1 MMINLQTQI
10 RDEIKI
16 AFEELFKYDC
26 PIDNISI
33 DETPKNFNGFYTL
46 VIFPHL
52 NYLKSNPEK
61 IGTKIGEY
69 LKEKSQ
75 IISDYNI
82 VKGFLN
88 FDLSNEFLLSLLIE
102 INKSTNWG
110 IVSDKGLEVMVEF
123 SSPNTNKPL
132 HLGHLRNIF
141 LGDAISKIYNSYGY
155 KTHKVQ
161 IINDRGIHICK
172 SMIAWKL
179 FGRNTT
185 PDSEGIKGDKY
196 VGNYYVLFEKE
207 HKKQIKELIDKGYDE
222 KEAESNTP
230 IMKEA
235 IELLQ
240 KWERKDKSTLELWS
254 KMNNWVY
261 YGFKSTYDSL
271 GVSFDKNYY
280 ESETYLLGKKNIEK
294 GLSKTIFYKKDDGSV
309 WVNLENDGLDNKILL
324 RSDGT
329 SVYMTQ
335 DIGTAIKRFEDFPNI
350 QKQIYTVGNEQ
361 DYHFKV
367 LFKILEKLDYRWAK
381 ECYHLSYGMIDLPDG
396 KMKSREGK
404 VVDADD
410 LINLMIETAKK
421 RTEELGKID
430 DFNASDLKDLYN
442 KIALGAL
449 KYYLLRVDPKK
460 KILFNPEESIDFQGN
475 TGPFIQYTYARI
487 KSIIRRANDLGIDY
501 ENISMKKSYNLS
513 IHHKKLINH
522 IYSFPNVIE
531 ISIKNYS
538 PAFICQFLYELSK
551 LFNSFYQDEKIIDNN
566 VNETTPFK
574 IALSDITS
582 KTLYNGLKLLGIDVT
597 EKM

>member
-75 IISDYNI
+75 IISDYNL

-102 INKSTNWG
+102 INKSTKWG

-261 YGFKSTYDSL
+261 NGFKSTYDSL
-271 GVSFDKNYY
+271 GVSFDKNIM
-280 ESETYLLGKKNIEK
+280 S
-294 GLSKTIFYKKDDGSV
+294 
-309 WVNLENDGLDNKILL
+309 
-324 RSDGT
+324 
-329 SVYMTQ
+329 
-335 DIGTAIKRFEDFPNI
+335 
-350 QKQIYTVGNEQ
+350 QKLT
-361 DYHFKV
+361 F
-367 LFKILEKLDYRWAK
+367 
-381 ECYHLSYGMIDLPDG
+381 
-396 KMKSREGK
+396 
-404 VVDADD
+404 
-410 LINLMIETAKK
+410 
-421 RTEELGKID
+421 
-430 DFNASDLKDLYN
+430 
-442 KIALGAL
+442 
-449 KYYLLRVDPKK
+449 
-460 KILFNPEESIDFQGN
+460 
-475 TGPFIQYTYARI
+475 
-487 KSIIRRANDLGIDY
+487 
-501 ENISMKKSYNLS
+501 
-513 IHHKKLINH
+513 
-522 IYSFPNVIE
+522 
-531 ISIKNYS
+531 
-538 PAFICQFLYELSK
+538 
-551 LFNSFYQDEKIIDNN
+551 
-566 VNETTPFK
+566 
-574 IALSDITS
+574 
-582 KTLYNGLKLLGIDVT
+582 
-597 EKM
+597 